1 MQSPE
6 LEAFITHLTLERRL
20 SANTVRNYRQAVVR
34 FSEWLEKNMP
44 ESSSLKVAQPIHV
57 RSYIVDLGRILARR
71 TLHIHVSGLKAFYGF
86 MRLKGIV
93 ELNPLT
99 GLSVPKLDK
108 PLPKF
113 LTQVQMI
120 FLLQAPA
127 KLWKQGKLSEFEA
140 LRDSL
145 MLELLYG
152 GGLRVSELCNLD
164 FAHVDIEQGV
174 VRVMGKGQK
183 ERICPVGSVAV
194 DCLRTFIERFKLENE
209 SSSPVLTL
217 IGGRRMKPRQV
228 QKRLKLHLSAAELP
242 LDMTPHKLRHSFA
255 THLLDNG
262 ADLRAVQEL
271 LGHANLSTTQI
282 YTHVSVKRL
291 KEAHNQAHP
300 RA

>member
-34 FSEWLEKNMP
+34 FSGWLEKNLP
-44 ESSSLKVAQPIHV
+44 QSSSFKAVQPIHV

-71 TLHIHVSGLKAFYGF
+71 TLHIHVSALKAFYGF
-86 MRLKGIV
+86 LRLRGIV

-113 LTQVQMI
+113 LTEAQMI
-120 FLLQAPA
+120 LLLQAPA

-152 GGLRVSELCNLD
+152 GGLRVSELCDLN
-164 FAHVDIEQGV
+164 FSQVDIEQGV
-174 VRVMGKGQK
+174 VRVVGKGLK

-194 DCLRTFIERFKLENE
+194 DCLRTYIERFALENLPN
-209 SSSPVLTL
+209 SPVLTL
-217 IGGRRMKPRQV
+217 RAGRRLNPRQV

-271 LGHANLSTTQI
+271 LGHASLSTTQI
-282 YTHVSVKRL
+282 YTHVSIKRL
-291 KEAHNQAHP
+291 KEAHKQAHP